1 MYLLL
6 YDSNPT
12 TPGIYSRDMKTHV
25 HTKTYIQS
33 GSCIHKCSK
42 LEVTQMSISWGTDEQ
57 NVVQCLSAI
66 QRNALGISNH
76 TDESQKPCAEGEKP
90 DSKGFVL

>member
-1 MYLLL
+1 MYLL
-6 YDSNPT
+6 YESNPT

-33 GSCIHKCSK
+33 SSCIHKCSK
-42 LEVTQMSISWGTDEQ
+42 LELTQMSISWGTDEQ
-57 NVVQCLSAI
+57 NVVQYKGNELA
-66 QRNALGISNH
+66 ISNH
-76 TDESQKPCAEGEKP
+76 TDESQKPCAEGEQP

>member
-1 MYLLL
+1 MSLLL

-33 GSCIHKCSK
+33 SSCSQCSK
-42 LEVTQMSISWGTDEQ
+42 LELTQMSISWGTDKQ

-66 QRNALGISNH
+66 QRNELDISNH
-76 TDESQKPCAEGEKP
+76 TDESQKPWAEGGKP